1 MSHVS
6 LIIPDTDEIVA
17 SLDTRYLPL
26 PLSHTKYYSESSRRW
41 YFKDYLTSHPDPV
54 TLLAPSI
61 GEGDEDDGDADDLD
75 VVDGNN
81 NNDGAKGGLEEVG
94 GVVETTENGSEPKP
108 TYRTTAQ

>member
-54 TLLAPSI
+54 SLLAPSI
-61 GEGDEDDGDADDLD
+61 GEDMGDLD
-75 VVDGNN
+75 AVGSHNN
-81 NNDGAKGGLEEVG
+81 NNNNNAGAEGGAEEVG
-94 GVVETTENGSEPKP
+94 GVLRTTEIMAEPKS
-108 TYRTTAQ
+108 TYRTTVQ